1 MAKIIFSKDSNGR
14 FRTNNEFFSSVITE
28 KDFMDRVYRA
38 AVINADYNPLST
50 NNLTAFTLSPKSN
63 KMLYAVDKNEIVM
76 AFAVQQP
83 NGQIKIMFNNGTIAG
98 KRVYIEDGDV
108 MFTTAEE
115 AKDFVMGQNAPK
127 HNSQTQKKSS
137 SSPVNDI
144 IFSLLSELLDKFGV
158 KIEVPDNDDFFDERP
173 DFAENTASDNS
184 TDNTERLAKLIEQ
197 RDKFRKAANDIL
209 DAAAKLS
216 KEMDDEA
223 EAIDKQIKEEY
234 GLLDFE

>member
-14 FRTNNEFFSSVITE
+14 FRCNNEFFSSVITE

-38 AVINADYNPLST
+38 AVNNANYNPLST

-83 NGQIKIMFNNGTIAG
+83 NSQIKIMFNDGTIAG

-115 AKDFVMGQNAPK
+115 AKDFVMSQNAPK
-127 HNSQTQKKSS
+127 HISQQKKSS

-144 IFSLLSELLDKFGV
+144 IFGLLSELLDKFGV
-158 KIEVPDNDDFFDERP
+158 KIEVAGNDDFFDERP
-173 DFAENTASDNS
+173 DFAENPASDDS

-197 RDKFRKAANDIL
+197 RDKFRKAASDIL

>member
-14 FRTNNEFFSSVITE
+14 FRANNEFFSSIITE
-28 KDFMDRVYRA
+28 KDFRDRVYRA
-38 AVINADYNPLST
+38 AMNNADYNPLST
-50 NNLTAFTLSPKSN
+50 NNLTAFTLSPKSD
-63 KMLYAVDKNEIVM
+63 KILYAVDKNEIVM
-76 AFAVQQP
+76 AFAVQQL
-83 NGQIKIMFNNGTIAG
+83 NGQIKIIFNDGTIAG
-98 KRVYIEDGDV
+98 KRVYIEDGDI

-127 HNSQTQKKSS
+127 HNTQTQKKSS

-173 DFAENTASDNS
+173 DFAEKPASENS

-216 KEMDDEA
+216 KEMDVEA

>member
-14 FRTNNEFFSSVITE
+14 FRTNNEFFNSVITE
-28 KDFMDRVYRA
+28 KDFRNRVYRA
-38 AVINADYNPLST
+38 AMNNADYNPLST

-76 AFAVQQP
+76 AFAVQQL
-83 NGQIKIMFNNGTIAG
+83 NGQIKIIFNDGTIAG

>member
-14 FRTNNEFFSSVITE
+14 FRTNNEFFDSVITE

-38 AVINADYNPLST
+38 AVNNADYNPLST

-83 NGQIKIMFNNGTIAG
+83 NGQIKIMFNDGTIAG

-108 MFTTAEE
+108 VFTTAEE

-127 HNSQTQKKSS
+127 HNTQTQKSS

-184 TDNTERLAKLIEQ
+184 TDNTERLTKLIGQ